1 MVATTRDN
9 FPASVSYTVFFLSG
23 MAAILYQILWQR
35 AVFTMFGSDSESV
48 TIVVSAFML
57 GLGLGSLVGGALSK
71 RFAHHLIPVFA
82 GIEAAIG
89 LFGLVS
95 LSFFGLLR
103 EWVLTASDLTLHIVS
118 FVGVALPVS
127 LMGMTLPVLVA
138 YLVRQTDNV
147 GHSVGVLYYVNTL
160 GSAIGCFFGA
170 FFLFRVLGMSG
181 SVTLAAAINLGVATT
196 VLVVDRLKRDGS
208 EVAS

>member
-1 MVATTRDN
+1 MVATSSDK
-9 FPASVSYTVFFLSG
+9 FPAPVSYAVFFLSG

-35 AVFTMFGSDSESV
+35 AVFAMFGSDNESV

-57 GLGLGSLVGGALSK
+57 GLGIGSLVGGVLSR
-71 RFAHHLIPVFA
+71 RFADHLIMVFA
-82 GIEAAIG
+82 AIEAAIG

-95 LSFFGLLR
+95 LGYFRLLR
-103 EWVLTASDLTLHIVS
+103 DLTLNASDLTLHIVS
-118 FVGVALPVS
+118 FVGVALPVG

-160 GSAIGCFFGA
+160 GSAIGCFVGA
-170 FFLFRVLGMSG
+170 FGLFAALGMSG
-181 SVTLAAAINLGVATT
+181 SVTVAASANLLAAAAV
-196 VLVVDRLKRDGS
+196 VLVDRVVKGR
-208 EVAS
+208 E

>member
-1 MVATTRDN
+1 MAATSRDR
-9 FPASVSYTVFFLSG
+9 FPAPVSYAVFFLSG

-35 AVFTMFGSDSESV
+35 AVFAMFGSDNESV

-57 GLGLGSLVGGALSK
+57 GLGVGSLVGGLLSRK
-71 RFAHHLIPVFA
+71 FANHLITVFA
-82 GIEAAIG
+82 AIEAAIG

-95 LSFFGLLR
+95 LGYFRVLR
-103 EWVLTASDLTLHIVS
+103 DLTLDASELVLHVVS
-118 FVGVALPVS
+118 FFGVALPVG

-160 GSAIGCFFGA
+160 GSAIGCFVGA
-170 FFLFRVLGMSG
+170 FGLFAAFGMSG
-181 SVTLAAAINLGVATT
+181 SVTVAAAANITAAV
-196 VLVVDRLKRDGS
+196 VVFVVDRMTRGD
-208 EVAS
+208 A

>member
-9 FPASVSYTVFFLSG
+9 FPASISYTVFFLSG

-48 TIVVSAFML
+48 TIVISAFML

-71 RFAHHLIPVFA
+71 RFPNHLIPVFA
-82 GIEAAIG
+82 AIEAAIG
-89 LFGLVS
+89 AFGLVS
-95 LSFFGLLR
+95 LSFFGILR
-103 EWVLTASDLTLHIVS
+103 EWVLEASDLTLHIVS

-160 GSAIGCFFGA
+160 GSAVGCFLGA

-181 SVTLAAAINLGVATT
+181 SITLAAGLNIGAATI
-196 VLVVDRLKRDGS
+196 VLVVDRFTRRRG
-208 EVAS
+208 